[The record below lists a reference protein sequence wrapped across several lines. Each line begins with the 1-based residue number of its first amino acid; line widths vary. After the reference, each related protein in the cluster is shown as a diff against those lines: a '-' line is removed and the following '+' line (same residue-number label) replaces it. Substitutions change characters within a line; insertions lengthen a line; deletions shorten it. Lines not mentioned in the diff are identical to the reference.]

1 MDTLLAFHN
10 GFTISYPFQSVNS
23 FFLKLFLIFFIFHLT
38 FSKKRYII
46 FFVSSC
52 RNGGIGRRA
61 GFRCLWQQCREG
73 SSPFSCTRKSLL
85 QPLPKDFDKR
95 LGIEDRKLVSKCS
108 RASALFMELHCATS
122 SSTGS
127 TSAVM
132 VRQIL
137 PLLFHQNQS
146 TNA

>member
-1 MDTLLAFHN
+1 MPKRRSGWKFAERN
-10 GFTISYPFQSVNS
+10 ESWPQGW
-23 FFLKLFLIFFIFHLT
+23 LFLWRKVLFLAGLCYT
-38 FSKKRYII
+38 G
-46 FFVSSC
+46 
-52 RNGGIGRRA
+52 RNGDVAHLVERGIRIA
-61 GFRCLWQQCREG
+61 EVVG
-73 SSPFSCTRKSLL
+73 SSPIVSTRKSLL
-85 QPLPKDFDKR
+85 QPLPKKFDKR